1 MCALTEIEEI
11 EPVVVPGPRAQLMRR
26 RRHRVTAPDD
36 DHAARECAAVSKAR
50 RRDVSHGVQPRDG
63 EVTDRDGIHIVFGAV
78 VQAAKEV
85 QARSCCTGS
94 REGEVGAREHGGVA
108 CAATAD
114 EAAAVPGVFGLG
126 VVLRLRRTG
135 RFGTE
140 LYMGPAFG
148 LRGRTRLDFEFWKRW
163 RLLRKLRL
171 ELELGEEVQEG
182 FAVLWRWRGSVDEQD
197 LVVLRDLAIYEGP
210 AEVSD
215 KAVNY

>member
-11 EPVVVPGPRAQLMRR
+11 EPVIIPGPRAQLMRR

-50 RRDVSHGVQPRDG
+50 RRDVSHGVQPRDS

-85 QARSCCTGS
+85 QARSRCTGS

-126 VVLRLRRTG
+126 VVLWLRRTG

-140 LYMGPAFG
+140 LWRRPG
-148 LRGRTRLDFEFWKRW
+148 LGLGSRIWLDLGVWKRW

-171 ELELGEEVQEG
+171 ELELGEKVEEG
-182 FAVLWRWRGSVDEQD
+182 FAVLWWW
-197 LVVLRDLAIYEGP
+197 
-210 AEVSD
+210 
-215 KAVNY
+215 